1 MKDEYLHKLPE
12 NLRTI
17 IQLTDYRTAMTLV
30 QRFGGHDY
38 AFPPVKAVSES
49 HELSILLGFNNL
61 KKLCQFWNG
70 DRVYIPKPDRYIG
83 LLRDQ
88 RIKQDLEELGT
99 TSSIQDKLAEK
110 YKVTPRWIRK
120 IRKDMVENK
129 QFKRKDND
137 QLDLF
142 EA

>member
-1 MKDEYLHKLPE
+1 
-12 NLRTI
+12 
-17 IQLTDYRTAMTLV
+17 MTLV

-38 AFPPVKAVSES
+38 SFPPVKSVTES

-61 KKLCQFWNG
+61 RKLCQFWNG
-70 DRVYIPKPDRYIG
+70 DRVYIPKADRYIG

-88 RIKQDLEELGT
+88 RIKQDLEELGA
-99 TSSIQDKLAEK
+99 SSNIQDQLAEK
-110 YKVTPRWIRK
+110 YRVTPRWIRK

-129 QFKRKDND
+129 PAKHKDDD